1 MSLSIVHS
9 LLSTGKTQ
17 FIRYTHKMSRKETF
31 LHRFAL
37 LNKYNRMPSDL
48 NTSLAALLT
57 HRKHTSNQKTLDL
70 SQSPLVLVQINP
82 TVSCLLY
89 SRLTDSLEI
98 NTVGPLAPRLMELIS

>member
-48 NTSLAALLT
+48 NTSLAACATLQTKKLLIC
-57 HRKHTSNQKTLDL
+57 HNHLWFW
-70 SQSPLVLVQINP
+70 
-82 TVSCLLY
+82 
-89 SRLTDSLEI
+89 SR
-98 NTVGPLAPRLMELIS
+98 